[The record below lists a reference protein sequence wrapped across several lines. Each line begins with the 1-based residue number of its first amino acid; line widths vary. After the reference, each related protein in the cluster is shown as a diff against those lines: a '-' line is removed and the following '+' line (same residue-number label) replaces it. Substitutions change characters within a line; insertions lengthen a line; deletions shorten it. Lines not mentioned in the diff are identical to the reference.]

1 MSSCVKGH
9 CQSHLC
15 GKMEKEK
22 WGKWRNRWM
31 WKSGKIVSAPIP
43 RAEAF
48 CRSCLNSI
56 EGRTANGDGCWC
68 SFTLS
73 TRKQEKL
80 KNKYIKK
87 KTLVLK
93 GGINTA
99 EGSEWQSTLCP
110 VQWCCKFRWAG
121 TNYGFKKSLA
131 KLSLFVK
138 KFLGALTIQTMM
150 GKESSRN
157 SHHTPFHTF
166 QQKLGRFCEVDRR
179 FVLRSREVCLFSVM
193 AKEQLPVHPKSLPD
207 WCHPGPPGRCGRS
220 HTDNQTSQ
228 VRLGQW
234 PAEVLRNLSTPSWN
248 GKSNQTGILCFKKGA
263 FLEDRQIATGT

>member
-22 WGKWRNRWM
+22 WGKWRNKRM
-31 WKSGKIVSAPIP
+31 WKLGKIVSALIP
-43 RAEAF
+43 RVEAF

-56 EGRTANGDGCWC
+56 EERTANDDGCRH

-87 KTLVLK
+87 KK
-93 GGINTA
+93 ISF
-99 EGSEWQSTLCP
+99 EGRYRCSRRVRMTKDFVP
-110 VQWCCKFRWAG
+110 NAMVQRSKNLDCKFRWAG
-121 TNYGFKKSLA
+121 INYGFKKSLA
-131 KLSLFVK
+131 KVSLFVK
-138 KFLGALTIQTMM
+138 KFLGALTIQTMT

-166 QQKLGRFCEVDRR
+166 IPAEAGQILWGKQVCAQEQRSL
-179 FVLRSREVCLFSVM
+179 FVLCYDQRVAPSASQV
-193 AKEQLPVHPKSLPD
+193 PT
-207 WCHPGPPGRCGRS
+207 RCGRS
-220 HTDNQTSQ
+220 HPDNQTSQ
-228 VRLGQW
+228 MRLGQW
-234 PAEVLRNLSTPSWN
+234 PAEVLRNLSTPSWK
-248 GKSNQTGILCFKKGA
+248 GKSNQMGILCFKKGA
-263 FLEDRQIATGT
+263 FLENRQIATST